1 MSADD
6 DVLQGLRFIKQYLGP
21 LVAAVPEF
29 EKVTSLQNH
38 IASYEA
44 QNEDLKKVKAD
55 LESAIE
61 NLQAEVEKTKGEL
74 AVVEGKSSDVAAYTK
89 SKQKEGDDYLA
100 NIVNNASLIAEGK
113 AAKIIDGAKIAAKK
127 IQDDTDLSLQDTLRQ
142 IDNANS
148 NLQSIVAKT
157 ADAQAALDKIN
168 EMLDA
173 LRPGA

>member
-21 LVAAVPEF
+21 LIAAVPEF

-55 LESAIE
+55 LERAVE

-74 AVVEGKSSDVAAYTK
+74 AVVEGKSNDVAAYIK
-89 SKQKEGDDYLA
+89 GKQKEADDHLSG
-100 NIVNNASLIAEGK
+100 IVNNASLIAEEK
-113 AAKIIDGAKIAAKK
+113 ATKIIEDAKIAAKK
-127 IQDDTDLSLQDTLRQ
+127 LTNTTNANLAATLKQ
-142 IDNANS
+142 IDDANA
-148 NLQSIVAKT
+148 NLQSIVVKT

-168 EMLDA
+168 KMLDA
-173 LRPGA
+173 LRPGN